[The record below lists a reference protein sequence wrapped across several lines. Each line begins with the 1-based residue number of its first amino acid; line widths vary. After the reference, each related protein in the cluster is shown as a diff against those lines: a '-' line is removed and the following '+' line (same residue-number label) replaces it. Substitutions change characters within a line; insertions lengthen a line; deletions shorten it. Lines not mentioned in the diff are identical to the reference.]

1 MMETARVLLR
11 RWTVADA
18 EALFKYASH
27 PEVGPAAGWPPHSS
41 VAESLEIIQTVF
53 SAPEVYAIVL
63 KETGEPVGSCGIM
76 FADGVHSAA
85 MGECEAEIGYWIGRP
100 YWGLGITTEAVLALK
115 ERAFADLG
123 MRALWIAITTVTT
136 ARGAWPRSAALYT
149 IIPSLPRSRHWAISA
164 QSIFLCAA
172 SIANP

>member
-1 MMETARVLLR
+1 MIETARVLLR

-123 MRALWIAITTVTT
+123 MRALWIGHYDGNHGSRRVAEKCGFV
-136 ARGAWPRSAALYT
+136 Y
-149 IIPSLPRSRHWAISA
+149 LPRSRHWAISA

>member
-85 MGECEAEIGYWIGRP
+85 MGECEAEDIG
-100 YWGLGITTEAVLALK
+100 
-115 ERAFADLG
+115 
-123 MRALWIAITTVTT
+123 
-136 ARGAWPRSAALYT
+136 
-149 IIPSLPRSRHWAISA
+149 
-164 QSIFLCAA
+164 
-172 SIANP
+172 